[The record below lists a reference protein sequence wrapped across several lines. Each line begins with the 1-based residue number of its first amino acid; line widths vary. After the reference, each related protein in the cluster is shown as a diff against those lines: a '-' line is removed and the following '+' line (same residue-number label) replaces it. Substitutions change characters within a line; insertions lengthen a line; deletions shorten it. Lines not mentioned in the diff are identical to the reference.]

1 VNTAVQTK
9 IEFVCKYCEKSFQRE
24 SSLAVHLC
32 EQKRRFQEQN
42 ERGVQLGLQAYL
54 RFYTMT
60 QGSAKL
66 KTFDDFARSPYYRA
80 FVKFGRYCI
89 AINAVNTAR
98 FVDWVV
104 EKNKKIDHWCRDTVY
119 TEYLTDY
126 LRREN
131 VTDALTRAIEYS
143 LTWSEKTGHPAQDIL
158 RYGNDNAVTYAI
170 STGRI
175 SAWIVYNCKSGQ
187 KFLDEINPDQTK
199 ILWLWID
206 PEFWQRKFLE
216 YPADREYVSEILKK
230 AGW

>member
-9 IEFVCKYCEKSFQRE
+9 TEFVCKYCEKTFQRE
-24 SSLAVHLC
+24 SSLAVHVC

-80 FVKFGRYCI
+80 FVKFGRYCV

-126 LRREN
+126 LRSEN
-131 VTDALTRAIEYS
+131 ITDALTRAIEYS
-143 LTWSEKTGHPAQDIL
+143 LSWAEKTGHPPQDIM

-175 SAWIVYNCKSGQ
+175 SAWIVYNCESGQ
-187 KFLDEINPDQTK
+187 KFLDEMNQDQIK
-199 ILWLWID
+199 IVWPWVD
-206 PEFWQRKFLE
+206 PEFWQKKFHD
-216 YPADREYVSEILKK
+216 YPADHEYVKDVLKK

>member
-1 VNTAVQTK
+1 MSTETK
-9 IEFVCKYCEKSFQRE
+9 TDHVCRYCEKTWARPE
-24 SSLAVHLC
+24 SLAVHIC
-32 EQKRRFQEQN
+32 EQKRRYQDRE
-42 ERGVQLGLQAYL
+42 EPGVRLGLQAYL
-54 RFYTMT
+54 RFYEMT

-66 KTFDDFARSPYYRA
+66 KTFNDFARSPYYRA

-98 FVDWVV
+98 FIDWVV

-143 LTWSEKTGHPAQDIL
+143 LTWSEKTGHPPQDIM

-175 SAWIVYNCKSGQ
+175 SAWIVYHCESGQ
-187 KFLDEINPDQTK
+187 KFLDEMNQDQIK
-199 ILWLWID
+199 IVWPWID
-206 PEFWQRKFLE
+206 PEFWQKKFHDYL
-216 YPADREYVSEILKK
+216 ADQEYVKDMLKK

>member
-1 VNTAVQTK
+1 
-9 IEFVCKYCEKSFQRE
+9 
-24 SSLAVHLC
+24 
-32 EQKRRFQEQN
+32 
-42 ERGVQLGLQAYL
+42 
-54 RFYTMT
+54 
-60 QGSAKL
+60 
-66 KTFDDFARSPYYRA
+66 
-80 FVKFGRYCI
+80 
-89 AINAVNTAR
+89 
-98 FVDWVV
+98 VV

-119 TEYLTDY
+119 TEYLADY

-131 VTDALTRAIEYS
+131 VADALTRAIEYS